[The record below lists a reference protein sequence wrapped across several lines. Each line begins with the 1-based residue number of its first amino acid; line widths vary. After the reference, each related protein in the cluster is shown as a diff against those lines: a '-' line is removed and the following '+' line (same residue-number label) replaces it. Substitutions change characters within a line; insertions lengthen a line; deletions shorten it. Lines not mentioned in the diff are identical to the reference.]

1 MNYHTEQQFK
11 ALSNKVKD
19 YPMRMR
25 LLAAAYFKVGIHRS
39 DVARTLDVN
48 HIMINECVANIFKEV
63 ISALKSKYH
72 WEEPIYYIP
81 SKKRADWLH

>member
-1 MNYHTEQQFK
+1 MNHHTEQQLK

-25 LLAAAYFKVGIHRS
+25 LLTAAYFKVGKHRS
-39 DVARTLDVN
+39 DVARTMDVN
-48 HIMINECVANIFKEV
+48 QIMLNECVANYFKGV
-63 ISALKSKYH
+63 ISALKSKYY

-81 SKKRADWLH
+81 SIKKS